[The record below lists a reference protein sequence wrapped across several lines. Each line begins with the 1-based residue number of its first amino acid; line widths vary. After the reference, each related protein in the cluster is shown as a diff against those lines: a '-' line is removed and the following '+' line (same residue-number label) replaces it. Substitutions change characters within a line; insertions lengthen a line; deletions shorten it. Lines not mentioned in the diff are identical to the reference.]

1 MARNNLADVVTRA
14 VWLGAELQ
22 GVRAS
27 LTSPTAAV
35 LDECRARMEA
45 VAHELAQLREAVP
58 RQTGKQNA
66 ALRPPLESLRA
77 EIHQVARLLDSAEAF
92 HVGWIRQAASL
103 AGGYTAAGIPA
114 PTEAGRRLW
123 TEV

>member
-1 MARNNLADVVTRA
+1 MAHNNPAQLVTRA
-14 VWLGAELQ
+14 GRLQAELQ
-22 GVRAS
+22 CVRTS
-27 LTSPTAAV
+27 LTKPTAAV
-35 LDECRARMEA
+35 LGECRARMEA
-45 VAHELAQLREAVP
+45 VARELAQLRDAVP

-66 ALRPPLESLRA
+66 ALRAPLESLRA

-114 PTEAGRRLW
+114 PPEAGRRLW